1 MAEANALVSSMC
13 HLAIDT
19 GDGTCMDGERK
30 ERRGEDDVWSGRAV
44 TPRFIRAGA
53 MKKLH
58 ACSSKAGMATIH
70 HHHSSLPQP
79 HACMVWLYRCR
90 VLAFGRGSRAG
101 RSSTVAV
108 VGIGSWWR
116 GASIGPRARFSSKQK
131 IVGLDLA

>member
-1 MAEANALVSSMC
+1 MDGRSRGEPFMAEANALVSSMC

-58 ACSSKAGMATIH
+58 AYACMATI
-70 HHHSSLPQP
+70 
-79 HACMVWLYRCR
+79 
-90 VLAFGRGSRAG
+90 
-101 RSSTVAV
+101 STHTVPMVAV
-108 VGIGSWWR
+108 VHMHAI
-116 GASIGPRARFSSKQK
+116 AS
-131 IVGLDLA
+131 